1 MHYLCH
7 ASAAQIWHTHQ
18 VSGSDEED
26 ADKDSKK
33 QRRRTRLSDV
43 AGRPPGSPGR
53 SPAQVQGKATGSS
66 QSSAI
71 PAMYYSREF
80 PSGNRHQAQAKA
92 MHVSLLLAT
101 PDIQDDQEVQ
111 DCVLRL
117 GLKVIFSK

>member
-1 MHYLCH
+1 MHYLCRV
-7 ASAAQIWHTHQ
+7 SAAPFWHTHQ

-33 QRRRTRLSDV
+33 QKRKTRLSDV

-53 SPAQVQGKATGSS
+53 LPAQVQSKARGSS

-80 PSGNRHQAQAKA
+80 PSGNRHPAQAKA
-92 MHVSLLLAT
+92 MHVS
-101 PDIQDDQEVQ
+101 
-111 DCVLRL
+111 
-117 GLKVIFSK
+117 